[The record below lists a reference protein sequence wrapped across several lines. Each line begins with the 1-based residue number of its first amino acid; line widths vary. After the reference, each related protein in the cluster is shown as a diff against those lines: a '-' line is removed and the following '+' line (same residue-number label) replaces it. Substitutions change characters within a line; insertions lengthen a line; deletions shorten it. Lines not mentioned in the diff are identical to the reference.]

1 MQKKLNNNTFND
13 VIVRLNKMVLRL
25 CRHSEKNQHHR
36 ITATKIATRSEMK
49 DQNEEEEEAAAAATA
64 VIVLVLVVE
73 AGGGGGSGGG
83 GGEKQK
89 QKTNKLTNIRMS
101 NVDALQHVSLRI
113 TANEND

>member
-1 MQKKLNNNTFND
+1 M
-13 VIVRLNKMVLRL
+13 IVRLNKMVLRL

-49 DQNEEEEEAAAAATA
+49 DQNEEEEEAAAAAATA

-89 QKTNKLTNIRMS
+89 QINSQTS
-101 NVDALQHVSLRI
+101 V
-113 TANEND
+113 

>member
-36 ITATKIATRSEMK
+36 ITATKIATRSKMK

-89 QKTNKLTNIRMS
+89 QINSQTS
-101 NVDALQHVSLRI
+101 V
-113 TANEND
+113 

>member
-1 MQKKLNNNTFND
+1 
-13 VIVRLNKMVLRL
+13 MVLRL

-49 DQNEEEEEAAAAATA
+49 DKNEEEEAAAAAA
-64 VIVLVLVVE
+64 RVLVLVVE